1 MSLRVVAL
9 RTAVRPIWNRSIPA
23 AFAAAA
29 GVHFPPRRGRVG
41 TLMMAIL
48 VVTALPVAGEEAAG
62 ERAVPQAV
70 RRLRLPATPY
80 RYADVALPE
89 HVRRFAN
96 SYDNTPVDNPITDA
110 GAKLGRVLFYDPTL
124 SINGQTSC
132 ASCHKQALAF
142 TDDAPLSRGFEGRT
156 VTRNSMSLVNL
167 RYYARGKFFWDERA
181 DSLEAQ
187 VLMPIENEIEMGHD
201 LDRLEPQLASDP
213 IYPPLFDEAFG
224 DPAIDRERIAKA
236 LAQFIRSIV
245 SFDSPYDRG
254 LAVAGSAE
262 FEFAN
267 FSEQENEGKR
277 LFFGEARCALC
288 HVANRA
294 QQGPRQQAFFF
305 LDGPLVNG
313 IDIDDIQRLDPK
325 IDPGVGGVTGRPEDF
340 GRFKVSSLRG
350 VEVTGPY
357 MHDGRIRTLETVI
370 EHYGWSLRPHVNLDS
385 RLQNIVGSGLAFPQ
399 SEVDALVAFLRTLTD
414 ATLLTDPRF
423 SNPFVAVDSP
433 ESETAAPVSG
443 P

>member
-1 MSLRVVAL
+1 MMA
-9 RTAVRPIWNRSIPA
+9 
-23 AFAAAA
+23 
-29 GVHFPPRRGRVG
+29 
-41 TLMMAIL
+41 MMAIL
-48 VVTALPVAGEEAAG
+48 AVAALPVAGEEAAG
-62 ERAVPQAV
+62 ARAVPRAERQV
-70 RRLRLPATPY
+70 RLPATPY

-89 HVRRFAN
+89 HVRRFAS
-96 SYDNTPVDNPITDA
+96 SYDNTPADNPITDA
-110 GAKLGRVLFYDPTL
+110 GATLGRVLFYDPTL
-124 SINGQTSC
+124 SINGKTSC

-142 TDDAPLSRGFEGRT
+142 TDDAPLSRGFDGRT

-187 VLMPIENEIEMGHD
+187 VLMPIGNEIEMGHD

-213 IYPPLFDEAFG
+213 IYPALFHEAFG
-224 DPAIDRERIAKA
+224 DPAIDRGRIAKA

-245 SFDSPYDRG
+245 AFDSPYDRG
-254 LAVAGSAE
+254 LAVAGSTE
-262 FEFAN
+262 VDFAN
-267 FSEQENEGKR
+267 FSAQENEGKR
-277 LFFGEARCALC
+277 LFFGEARCASC
-288 HVANRA
+288 HVGSRE
-294 QQGPRQQAFFF
+294 QRGTRQNVFFF
-305 LDGPLVNG
+305 LDAPLVNG
-313 IDIDDIQRLDPK
+313 IDIDDLQRLDPR

-350 VEVTGPY
+350 VELTGPY

-423 SNPFVAVDSP
+423 SNPFVAVDGP
-433 ESETAAPVSG
+433 ENDMADAVSG